1 MLARRRH
8 NQPMQGVDMIT
19 AEPESRALN
28 TALDGAM
35 HEANCI
41 LEHAENFA
49 LMLSELDLID
59 LPGAAHAEPMQLR
72 AIASLY
78 LASALEA
85 AGLIDAA
92 DDFVRLLRTGV
103 VSGDLGDSS
112 DLISQFWSER
122 KTRINMAERQALFAR
137 LFGAP
142 TVASD
147 MSNASNSNFDELM
160 LNLCDAII
168 KVSESGGRQIQ
179 SAMSRMAENI
189 GGVASD
195 ALLIMAREIFA
206 ILSQSIAILN
216 NENVR
221 QILMAR
227 TMWDAVSSIDRKL
240 RRPPRGTLNHLRRGR
255 AGMAVLAWLADV
267 TESSDLNY
275 QANMQIPEMIGASA
289 VDWIDETVSLL
300 RQEEINQT
308 SPVSP
313 PTQRARNPSNTANPA
328 WAELAN

>member
-1 MLARRRH
+1 MTAAEL
-8 NQPMQGVDMIT
+8 QPQ
-19 AEPESRALN
+19 ALN

-35 HEANCI
+35 LEANGI
-41 LEHAENFA
+41 LAHAENFA

-59 LPGAAHAEPMQLR
+59 LPGSTHAEPMQLR

-78 LASALEA
+78 LASALES
-85 AGLIDAA
+85 AGLIEAA
-92 DDFVRLLRTGV
+92 DDFVRLLRSGV
-103 VSGDLGDSS
+103 VSGDLGESGE
-112 DLISQFWSER
+112 LISQFWSER

-137 LFGAP
+137 LFGTP
-142 TVASD
+142 TASSD

-168 KVSESGGRQIQ
+168 KVPESGGSRQIQ
-179 SAMSRMAENI
+179 SATSRMAENI

-206 ILSQSIAILN
+206 VLTQSIAILN

-221 QILMAR
+221 QILTAR

-255 AGMAVLAWLADV
+255 AGMAVLAWLADISD
-267 TESSDLNY
+267 SSDRNY
-275 QANMQIPEMIGASA
+275 QANIQIPDMIAASA

-300 RQEEINQT
+300 RQEEINQS
-308 SPVSP
+308 SPVSEQ
-313 PTQRARNPSNTANPA
+313 TQHARNSTNTANPA